1 MMISI
6 MERIKNEK
14 RGNYMRE
21 REIVSVRESERE
33 RESVSETERTGE
45 RCRERKFTESVCLS

>member
-1 MMISI
+1 MISI

-21 REIVSVRESERE
+21 REKVSVRESERE

-45 RCRERKFTESVCLS
+45 SSQRACV